1 MPIPPYPTILTQSD
15 WNKKKGL
22 VAKIVAEPTK
32 LGEALKKAEKA
43 YKDVHWDIL
52 TNKPGAD
59 VELKAINDQIAKAG
73 SDVKPQTTALKTALQ
88 DVKTQATAVK
98 GTWSTN
104 KLIPKDAKTHV
115 DNLLFAVTPFMAHL
129 DAEIKAAMLGLF
141 AAQQKRA
148 FLNEKEE
155 KEQAVKG
162 AVVRGPGGPKKDV
175 IATKF
180 KKGAPLAG
188 KKPEKEDES
197 SVVESESEE

>member
-1 MPIPPYPTILTQSD
+1 MPVPYPVILTQSD

-32 LGEALKKAEKA
+32 LAEALKKAEAA
-43 YKDVHWDIL
+43 YKAVHWDIL
-52 TNKPGAD
+52 FDKPGND

-73 SDVKPQTTALKTALQ
+73 SEVKPQTTLLKTALM
-88 DVKTQATAVK
+88 DVKTQATVVK
-98 GTWSTN
+98 GTWASN
-104 KLIPKDAKTHV
+104 KMVPKDAKTHV

-129 DAEIKAAMLGLF
+129 DADIKAAMLGLF

-155 KEQAVKG
+155 KAQAVKG
-162 AVVRGPGGPKKDV
+162 AVMRGPGAGKKEG

-180 KKGAPLAG
+180 KKDAPLAG
-188 KKPEKEDES
+188 KKPDPTEES
-197 SVVESESEE
+197 SRVESESEE